1 MSQRCRICRL
11 LRVAS
16 HSSKKNKPKQNKTR
30 GFWACFSFFAAASF
44 APSVTWAS
52 SVRTEHKRPER
63 QHSRERESSLLTSP
77 SSSSHRSS
85 FPPFR
90 SKDKKKNQTNK
101 KTQHFSHASLSLHLH
116 LITASPSR
124 PLQPCS
130 VFFFLFFPAD
140 LFFVVVFCPLVSSTV
155 CHVSATKQRNQSVS
169 CRAEGREG
177 VRIGGGFLLLRRT
190 EEPIYLFKCAAP
202 QERFPVPPLLRLQN
216 VDQCDCRA
224 PSHPR
229 KNGGE

>member
-1 MSQRCRICRL
+1 MGLQCPDGAQKARAPALPGARVVATDIPLFLFTSQL
-11 LRVAS
+11 F
-16 HSSKKNKPKQNKTR
+16 SSATFQ
-30 GFWACFSFFAAASF
+30 
-44 APSVTWAS
+44 
-52 SVRTEHKRPER
+52 R
-63 QHSRERESSLLTSP
+63 Q
-77 SSSSHRSS
+77 
-85 FPPFR
+85 
-90 SKDKKKNQTNK
+90 KKKNQTNK

-177 VRIGGGFLLLRRT
+177 VRVGGGGVPPSEANRGA
-190 EEPIYLFKCAAP
+190 YLFIQVRSATRKIPCPASSAAP
-202 QERFPVPPLLRLQN
+202 KCRSVRLPGSF
-216 VDQCDCRA
+216 A
-224 PSHPR
+224 PS
-229 KNGGE
+229 